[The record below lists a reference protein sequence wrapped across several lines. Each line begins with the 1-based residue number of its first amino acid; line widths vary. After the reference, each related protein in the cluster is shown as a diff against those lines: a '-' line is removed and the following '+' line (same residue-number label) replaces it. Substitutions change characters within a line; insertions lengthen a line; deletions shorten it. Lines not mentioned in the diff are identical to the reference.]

1 MLMAN
6 VWSQARERGAGCCSE
21 SSQRETSSAVKGRV
35 ERLVDGRVVYHLK
48 RPRRG
53 VTQFIFEISAFI
65 ARLAALIPRPGSHQ
79 IRYFGAY
86 SNGSSIRDLI

>member
-1 MLMAN
+1 MPAKNDHHFERLLRY
-6 VWSQARERGAGCCSE
+6 VARPPLP
-21 SSQRETSSAVKGRV
+21 KGRV